1 MSTSLGYVVNS
12 LTGESVPLERCLVV
26 VGSGEGRPTVFDKQN
41 GTHYQ
46 ADPAWVFVAGPDDAP
61 AHTMGHPSFRLK
73 MMGEAM
79 RKGLDLVA
87 LSRITDFMKPRKEDE
102 DE

>member
-46 ADPAWVFVAGPDDAP
+46 ADEAWVFVAGPDDAGP
-61 AHTMGHPSFRLK
+61 HTMAHPSFRLR

-79 RKGLDLVA
+79 RNGLDLIA
-87 LSRITDFMKPRKEDE
+87 LSRITDFMKPRKEGNDG
-102 DE
+102 